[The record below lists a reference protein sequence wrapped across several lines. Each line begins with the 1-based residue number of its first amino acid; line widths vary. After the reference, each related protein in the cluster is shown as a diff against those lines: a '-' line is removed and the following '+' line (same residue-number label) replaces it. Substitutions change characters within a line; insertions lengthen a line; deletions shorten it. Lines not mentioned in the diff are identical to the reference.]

1 MNELTLFAFEGNEVR
16 TIQKEGEPWFAGKDA
31 LLRKLP
37 RQPREEATA
46 PSGTPHQELLKRLE
60 LLK

>member
-1 MNELTLFAFEGNEVR
+1 MFPILIALVVFVL
-16 TIQKEGEPWFAGKDA
+16 AGIAGTA

-37 RQPREEATA
+37 RQPREEAAA
-46 PSGTPHQELLKRLE
+46 PIGTPHQELLKRLE